1 MTPDAAATAPADDAP
16 QPAPQPLDA
25 AALGIGRRPVLL
37 LLDGSWA
44 LFRAF
49 YAIRGMHGPDGRPT
63 GAVFGILR
71 QLEDLHRRV
80 QPAAVAICFD
90 ETDTGF
96 RTAIDP
102 TYKAN
107 RGETPPELAD
117 QWPRAVALLEAL
129 GQRTLQHGQFE
140 ADDLIATLATRGCAA
155 GFDVVIASADKDLGQ
170 LVADGDPRV
179 VQYDPG
185 KDLWLDAAAVEARW
199 GVPPAAVPEV
209 QALVGDAIDN
219 IRGVAGIGAKTAAK
233 IIREFGSVE
242 GALARIDAV
251 RPDKAQA
258 ALRAGAADARRCLQ
272 LVRLVCDAPIA
283 DRAGVPLDLDD
294 LAPRLPDVAA
304 AISQAAHLGFS
315 GLSEWLSKDEGVRW
329 PPPRRRRAAARA
341 GNTR

>member
-1 MTPDAAATAPADDAP
+1 MMESPAQAPADPNAALAP
-16 QPAPQPLDA
+16 PPLDA
-25 AALGIGRRPVLL
+25 AALGLGRRPVLL

-49 YAIRGMHGPDGRPT
+49 YSIRGMQDPEGRPT

-71 QLEDLHRRV
+71 QLEDLHRRL

-96 RTAIDP
+96 RAALDP

-107 RGETPPELAD
+107 RGATPPELAD
-117 QWPRAVALLEAL
+117 QWPRAEALLEAL
-129 GQRTLQHGQFE
+129 GQRTLRHSQYE
-140 ADDLIATLATRGCAA
+140 ADDLIATLATRGSAA

-185 KDLWLDAAAVEARW
+185 KDVWLDAAAVEARW

-209 QALVGDAIDN
+209 QALVGDAVDN

-242 GALARIDAV
+242 AALARLDAI

-258 ALRAGAADARRCLQ
+258 ALRAGAQDARRCLQ
-272 LVRLVCDAPIA
+272 LVRLVCDAAIV

-294 LAPRLPDVAA
+294 LAPRSPDPTA
-304 AISQAAHLGFS
+304 AISQARALGFA
-315 GLSEWLSKDEGVRW
+315 GLLEWLSRDEGTKW
-329 PPPRRRRAAARA
+329 PPPRRRRAAPSAKVAR
-341 GNTR
+341 